1 MIADSMSVRLSVSKL
16 IALWAFSESALGGLL
31 HATNMPFS
39 GLLLGGIAVTVICC
53 IGFTAVRPGAA
64 ILYGTLV
71 AVSVKFAL
79 SPHSPV
85 TSYIAVGFQGI
96 VGALMFSFQ
105 RRSLPV
111 YIFYGGIALAE
122 SALQKVITLTVI
134 YGNALW
140 DSLNVAA
147 QQIAKSLHMDSS
159 LSYAVI
165 LLCIYSMVYFVW
177 GCLIGY
183 WAHKIPHEINNI
195 DKFQIINIDTSG
207 KLFNKKKRKIRYLVW
222 LPMVLILSVS
232 VILMRQSGLSV
243 LQLILRPFIV
253 VMVWWFVINPFLKA
267 MLARFLNGRSNNMA
281 RIIDSI
287 RQDIPRLRKLSFQT
301 ADYVTRHYRGVS
313 RVRRF
318 ITILII
324 LASEEK
330 SNLTG

>member
-1 MIADSMSVRLSVSKL
+1 MLYRIYRGAS
-16 IALWAFSESALGGLL
+16 
-31 HATNMPFS
+31 
-39 GLLLGGIAVTVICC
+39 
-53 IGFTAVRPGAA
+53 GAA

-207 KLFNKKKRKIRYLVW
+207 KLFNKKKKEDTLPGVVAYGIDFVCFGNSYAAFRLKRIAAYLTSPYRSHGMVVCYQSLTQGDIGSLFKW
-222 LPMVLILSVS
+222 TQQQYGAHHRQHQAGYSQVEKTFFTDCRLCDPPLP
-232 VILMRQSGLSV
+232 R
-243 LQLILRPFIV
+243 
-253 VMVWWFVINPFLKA
+253 
-267 MLARFLNGRSNNMA
+267 
-281 RIIDSI
+281 
-287 RQDIPRLRKLSFQT
+287 
-301 ADYVTRHYRGVS
+301 VS